1 MLSKKTKYAIK
12 ALTALARAYKQKKT
26 LQINQIAESENISR
40 KFLEAIMVELRN
52 QGIVA
57 SKMGAKG
64 GYYLLKAP
72 KEITLAS
79 IIRSTGGPIALAS
92 CVSINFYAPCEECK
106 DEEACRLRSVLLQ
119 VRVESVR
126 ILSKNTLADLI
137 KKRRY

>member
-12 ALTALARAYKQKKT
+12 ALTALARVYKKKQM
-26 LQINQIAESENISR
+26 LQIAEISNSEKIPR
-40 KFLEAIMVELRN
+40 KFLEAIMVQLRN
-52 QGIVA
+52 QGLVA

-72 KEITLAS
+72 KEIPLSTV
-79 IIRSTGGPIALAS
+79 IRSTGGPIALAP
-92 CVSINFYAPCEECK
+92 CVSINFYSPCEECK
-106 DEEACRLRSVLLQ
+106 DEEACRLKSILLQ

-137 KKRRY
+137 KSKK